1 MFRHSHRRATYAS
14 TSNDRNSGAGCA
26 GGGFYP
32 HVFQVRRMV
41 SQGWRPAVVGTG
53 GIQEDR
59 VPGASDRNTDEIVS
73 SRGSPDRSAVLF
85 AEWQLSRNSDWQ
97 TVTKFANSCRLLRL
111 RGTSGQIPTCS
122 VSVDSIMRRQLLFLQ
137 RAGAQIRGLQR
148 LARRLLSLIIENPRS
163 KSP

>member
-1 MFRHSHRRATYAS
+1 MFRHSRRRATYAS

-59 VPGASDRNTDEIVS
+59 VPGASDRNTDEFVS
-73 SRGSPDRSAVLF
+73 SRGSTDRSAVLF
-85 AEWQLSRNSDWQ
+85 PGWQLSCKSDWQ
-97 TVTKFANSCRLLRL
+97 TVTKIANSCRLLRL
-111 RGTSGQIPTCS
+111 RSTSGQISTCS
-122 VSVDSIMRRQLLFLQ
+122 VSQGSIMRRQLGSLQ
-137 RAGAQIRGLQR
+137 SVGVQIR
-148 LARRLLSLIIENPRS
+148 
-163 KSP
+163 